1 MTYKYLKV
9 NIISFLL
16 ILICLTGIS
25 RDLKL
30 PVIFSDNM
38 VLQRNVP
45 CKIWGWSN
53 PNEKV
58 ELTIHNEQTYTYA
71 DSDGNWTAYLPP
83 HKAGGPFTLEI
94 KSDTTVQ
101 IKNVMYG
108 EVWVASGQSNMEF
121 RLKDIS
127 DGRYDEITVSAT
139 YPDIR
144 YFKVPRGLSSVPEVD
159 LEEGKWDLCNPETI
173 QEFSAV
179 SWFFMKKIH
188 DDLNVP
194 VAIIESSWGAT
205 PAEAWTSQKMLETL
219 PFYRDEAR
227 NISSMTKLEW
237 KQKYAEADSLESLK
251 WSIVQSDKGYKN
263 GCAKLD
269 FDDSG
274 WEITQ
279 LPKNDMSDVVWVR
292 KVIEVDVR
300 NQWKKQDK
308 EFTLNVGQA
317 YIFQDIFLN
326 NKKLKYDDLR
336 RIKVPA
342 SELKN
347 GKNILAIRANSPWSN
362 LVHIGVKDAMFL
374 QNPDGDKINLEGEWK
389 FNNKIEAPIPS
400 VTLFHEEPVHI
411 FNAMIHPIAG
421 YTMKGA
427 IWYQGESN
435 REHPEEYYSLFTTM
449 IQDWRTRWE
458 QGNFPFL
465 FVQLANYLYPKEE
478 PQESQWAEV
487 REAQRKALDF
497 PNTGMAVAIDIGE
510 ARNIHPFNKKDVGER
525 LYLNARKI
533 AYGFKETICSGPQ
546 PFTWKIIGPEVIITF
561 KNTAGA
567 LQTKDGRK
575 PSGFALAGED
585 NKFYWADAQIKG
597 DCIIVRSEKISS
609 PNKVRYAWADNP
621 ECNLYNRSLLP
632 ASPFQIVLE
641 YSKK

>member
-71 DSDGNWTAYLPP
+71 DLDGNWTAYLPP

-188 DDLNVP
+188 DDFNVP

-227 NISSMTKLEW
+227 NISSMTKLAW